1 MTKLL
6 LIDDDVEL
14 CGLLSTFLR
23 DFDFSVTACHDGR
36 KGLLCALQDSP
47 AIVVLDVMMPVLDG
61 FEVLRQLRRRSSV
74 PVLMLTARIEHND
87 RMQGFQAG
95 ADDYL
100 PKPFHPEELM
110 ARCRAMLRRAA
121 GRPHLQESITQVG
134 GLRLDVESR
143 RVWIGEDPLEVTS
156 MEFEIL
162 DILAR
167 GAGRIVS
174 RDEIWGA
181 IHQREPS
188 PFERALDT
196 HISNVRK
203 KIGGRGQVSIRTV
216 RNSGYIL
223 AASSE

>member
-1 MTKLL
+1 M

-14 CGLLSTFLR
+14 CALLRTFLK
-23 DFDFSVTACHDGR
+23 DFDFEITVCHDGR
-36 KGLLCALQDSP
+36 QGLQHALQDSP
-47 AIVVLDVMMPVLDG
+47 AIVVLDVMMPILDG
-61 FEVLRQLRRRSSV
+61 FEVLRQIRRRSAV
-74 PVLMLTARIEHND
+74 PVLMLTARIEHGD
-87 RMQGFQAG
+87 RMQGFLAG

-110 ARCRAMLRRAA
+110 ARCRAMVRRLATKTPVREA
-121 GRPHLQESITQVG
+121 ITQVG
-134 GLRLDVESR
+134 GLRLDAESR
-143 RVWIGEDPLEVTS
+143 RAWAGEESLEVTS

-174 RDEIWGA
+174 RDEIWA
-181 IHQREPS
+181 ALHQREPS

-203 KIGGRGQVSIRTV
+203 KIAGRGQVTIRTI
-216 RNSGYIL
+216 RNTGYIL
-223 AASSE
+223 AATEA

>member
-1 MTKLL
+1 VTKLL

-14 CGLLSTFLR
+14 CALLRTFLK
-23 DFDFSVTACHDGR
+23 DFDFDVTVCHDGR
-36 KGLLCALQDSP
+36 DGLQHALQDAP

-61 FEVLRQLRRRSSV
+61 FEVLRQIRRRSAV
-74 PVLMLTARIEHND
+74 PVILLTARIEHGD

-110 ARCRAMLRRAA
+110 ARCRAMVRRTAA
-121 GRPHLQESITQVG
+121 KAHASETVTQVG
-134 GLRLDVESR
+134 GLRLDAETR
-143 RVWIGEDPLEVTS
+143 RAWADDEPLDITS

-174 RDEIWGA
+174 RDEIWAA

-196 HISNVRK
+196 HMSNVRK
-203 KIGGRGQVSIRTV
+203 KIAGRGQVTIRTV
-216 RNSGYIL
+216 RNTGYIL
-223 AASSE
+223 AATEA